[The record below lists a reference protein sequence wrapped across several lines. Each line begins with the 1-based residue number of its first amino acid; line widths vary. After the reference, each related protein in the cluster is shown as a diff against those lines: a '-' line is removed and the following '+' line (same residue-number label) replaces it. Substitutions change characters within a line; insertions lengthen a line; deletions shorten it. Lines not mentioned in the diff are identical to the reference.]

1 VPAIQP
7 PGPQASAPSAARRRL
22 PDRLIDRMST
32 QRERDAEKRKQK
44 MRDIDEAV
52 EEGRL
57 VIRKM
62 TPAERKRFPARD
74 ERPRKRGR

>member
-1 VPAIQP
+1 
-7 PGPQASAPSAARRRL
+7 
-22 PDRLIDRMST
+22 MST

-62 TPAERKRFPARD
+62 TPAERKRYPAKD